1 MKLYTKT
8 IAAAL
13 CAGGLGLA
21 MGANAQP
28 APAGGNEAMHGEGMH
43 GAQHAAMHHGGG
55 RHGGFGGEMRGLR
68 ALDLTEAQRDQI
80 FKIHHD
86 QAPAFRDQMKKVR
99 ASSEELKKLAVAD
112 KLDPATLR
120 RAADAQG
127 KAVSDLAVM
136 RVQTASRVRA
146 VLTPEQRTK
155 LDQQREQR
163 RQGPKGPS
171 QRS

>member
-28 APAGGNEAMHGEGMH
+28 APAGSNEGMH
-43 GAQHAAMHHGGG
+43 GAEHAAMHHGDGA
-55 RHGGFGGEMRGLR
+55 RHGGHGGEMRALR
-68 ALDLTEAQRDQI
+68 SLDLTEAQRDQI

-86 QAPAFRDQMKKVR
+86 QAPACRDQMKKVR
-99 ASSEELKKLAVAD
+99 SSSDELKKLAAAD
-112 KLDPATLR
+112 KVDPAALR

-136 RVQTASRVRA
+136 RVQTANRVRA

-155 LDQQREQR
+155 LDQQREQHR
-163 RQGPKGPS
+163 HGPRGPA
-171 QRS
+171 QRG